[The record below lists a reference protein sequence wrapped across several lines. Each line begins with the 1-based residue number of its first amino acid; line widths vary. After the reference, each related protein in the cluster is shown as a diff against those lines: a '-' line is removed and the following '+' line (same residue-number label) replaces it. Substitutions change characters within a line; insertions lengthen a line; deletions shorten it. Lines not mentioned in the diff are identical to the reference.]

1 MTSTPLRN
9 PPLNPYALFRFGL
22 MAACALAIAAPQN
35 TYAQS
40 SDTSQLMNR
49 LDRVERDLKELR
61 GQVYR
66 GGATGSGQASAP
78 IGGTGG
84 EYPLLRIDQLEEEL
98 RRLTGKLEEIQ
109 FAQDQQSSR
118 LERLSNDIDFRLKA
132 LEGGKTPAAPA
143 QTAGPTAAPPVNQP
157 AGPAA
162 IPGDPFRSPPAGN
175 LGSMPAGQPSVLPPA
190 AAPAPPAAQTALP
203 GGTPEEQYNYAFGLV
218 RQGDLASA
226 EIALKEFIAKNPK
239 HERAGNADYWL
250 GETYY
255 ARGNYQAA
263 ATAYLDTVQTYGTGP
278 KGPDALLKLGM
289 SLGLLQQ
296 KGEACQILKSLP
308 AKFPKA
314 EAPLKDRAKLEMQR
328 LKCS

>member
-1 MTSTPLRN
+1 MTCTPLRN
-9 PPLNPYALFRFGL
+9 SSFSFRFSL
-22 MAACALAIAAPQN
+22 IAVCALALAMPQSGF
-35 TYAQS
+35 AQS
-40 SDTSQLMNR
+40 SETGQLMNR

-66 GGATGSGQASAP
+66 GGAQGSGQTAAP
-78 IGGTGG
+78 IGGNS

-109 FAQDQQSSR
+109 FAQDQQTSR

-132 LEGGKTPAAPA
+132 LEGGKTPAVPG
-143 QTAGPTAAPPVNQP
+143 QTAGPTAASPSAQP

-162 IPGDPFRSPPAGN
+162 VPGDPFRSPPAGN

-190 AAPAPPAAQTALP
+190 AAPAAAAAQTALP
-203 GGTPEEQYNYAFGLV
+203 GGSPEEQYNYAFGLV

-263 ATAYLDTVQTYGTGP
+263 ATAYLDTVQTYGSGP

>member
-1 MTSTPLRN
+1 MTCTTLRN
-9 PPLNPYALFRFGL
+9 PLSLFRFSL
-22 MAACALAIAAPQN
+22 MAVCALALAVPQSGF
-35 TYAQS
+35 AQS
-40 SDTSQLMNR
+40 SETSQLMNR
-49 LDRVERDLKELR
+49 LDRVERDLKDLR

-66 GGATGSGQASAP
+66 GGAQSGGQASAP
-78 IGGTGG
+78 TGG
-84 EYPLLRIDQLEEEL
+84 NSEYPLLRIDQLEEEL

-109 FAQDQQSSR
+109 FAQDQQTSR

-132 LEGGKTPAAPA
+132 LEGGKAPGGAAPG
-143 QTAGPTAAPPVNQP
+143 QTAGPTAAPPAAQP

-162 IPGDPFRSPPAGN
+162 VAGDPFRSPPAGN
-175 LGSMPAGQPSVLPPA
+175 LGSIPAGQPSVLPPA
-190 AAPAPPAAQTALP
+190 AAPAAPAAQTALP

-263 ATAYLDTVQTYGTGP
+263 ATAYLDTVQTYGAGP
-278 KGPDALLKLGM
+278 KGPYALLKLGM

-308 AKFPKA
+308 AKFTKA